1 MKINQKEN
9 KTKKEDRKKQSSLS
23 AILTIGVSLPWKTE
37 YPNGC
42 STAIRLHEKD
52 GCHERQACI
61 IGR

>member
-9 KTKKEDRKKQSSLS
+9 KTKKEDKKKQSSLS

-42 STAIRLHEKD
+42 STAIRCVMRKM
-52 GCHERQACI
+52 AAMK
-61 IGR
+61 GRLV